1 MGLGEA
7 LDFEL
12 SFKQTQLL
20 TYIPNAGL
28 LCEERMILL
37 VNPGVTQESAGSRGL
52 LKKLREQCWRLGFW
66 GIMGIS
72 LTTFRWMERGVGER
86 ERPLVWGS
94 SKVWGHLPRTGR
106 NGGVRNPRFGEKMF
120 NFVYMEFG
128 DESRQCTWGFG
139 DEGGRCP
146 WGFGDEGCWCSLR
159 LLNTKRVLNA
169 WD

>member
-1 MGLGEA
+1 M
-7 LDFEL
+7 
-12 SFKQTQLL
+12 
-20 TYIPNAGL
+20 
-28 LCEERMILL
+28 
-37 VNPGVTQESAGSRGL
+37 
-52 LKKLREQCWRLGFW
+52 KKLREQCWRLGFW

-72 LTTFRWMERGVGER
+72 LITFRWMERGVGERR

-94 SKVWGHLPRTGR
+94 SKVWGHLLRTGR
-106 NGGVRNPRFGEKMF
+106 NGGVRNPRFGEKMCS
-120 NFVYMEFG
+120 FVYVEFG

-139 DEGGRCP
+139 DEGWQCPWEFGDEGGWCP